1 MDPACRRI
9 GRICGRLLSCREAGS
24 RHVLLLLVLIGAVAL
39 QACGYRFSGGG
50 NFPGGA
56 ERIFIT
62 IFENRTSEIGVEN
75 SLADAVTAEFTTRA
89 NAAAVAASRQN
100 ADAVL
105 AGRITSV
112 QLTSISRL
120 AEIVSDEAR
129 VVVTVDARL
138 ISVDGATIWT
148 AGGVTA
154 TDTYRVVQDDKQITE
169 SNKNAALDRAAVKL
183 AEKLYNRLVEDF

>member
-1 MDPACRRI
+1 MDPACRCI
-9 GRICGRLLSCREAGS
+9 GYICDRLHSCREAGS
-24 RHVLLLLVLIGAVAL
+24 HHLLLLLVLISAVAL
-39 QACGYRFSGGG
+39 PACGYRFSSGG

-62 IFENRTSEIGVEN
+62 IFDNRTSEIGVEN
-75 SLADAVTAEFTTRA
+75 SLADAVTDEFTTRA
-89 NAAAVAASRQN
+89 NAGAVAGSRQD

-112 QLTSISRL
+112 RITSISRV
-120 AEIVSDEAR
+120 AETVSDEAR
-129 VVVTVDARL
+129 VVVAVNARL
-138 ISVDGATIWT
+138 VSAGGANIWT
-148 AGGVTA
+148 ASEVTA
-154 TDTYRVVQDDKQITE
+154 TDTYKVVQDDKQITE